1 MDRPGHFMRAR
12 HAFDSHRAIAHSAFT
27 EPNQHALQERVDQ
40 FRDQVADELERLT
53 RLNAELESK
62 AKGFHEQ
69 LRAFRERDK
78 ALNDALISAQQLRG
92 EIREQADREAQ
103 LILREARAEA
113 DRIVEAARNDIRRLT
128 GEIESLERTRRSY
141 LTQLRALVERQLH
154 DIDAAMD
161 SAPPP
166 AAARGSAGGDGQRA
180 AQPDTSREAPRD
192 TPRDTQRTSHPTPA
206 WLDSVVNE

>member
-1 MDRPGHFMRAR
+1 MTDERFYLTPLDVRRYDFE
-12 HAFDSHRAIAHSAFT
+12 SAVRGYKK
-27 EPNQHALQERVDQ
+27 ERVDQ

-113 DRIVEAARNDIRRLT
+113 ERIVEAARNDIRRLA

-154 DIDAAMD
+154 DIDAAIE
-161 SAPPP
+161 SAPSTP
-166 AAARGSAGGDGQRA
+166 ARGPASTGGDGQRE
-180 AQPDTSREAPRD
+180 AQRD
-192 TPRDTQRTSHPTPA
+192 TPRDSQRTSHPTPA